1 MNEPLDAGL
10 SEHSLGKKIAG
21 ISIGI
26 AILMAII
33 FVVMQGVA
41 GLPFGLFMSIEEAI
55 AYALLLSY
63 VGSLLVGKQFIPF
76 PSFTWGNG
84 SLTPMTVIVSIV
96 FFVAVKIG
104 TSMPME
110 FIPGY
115 EELMQGYLDQF
126 GGFGLPV
133 MIIASLVTPVVEEVY
148 FRGMIQRGL
157 NNQYNEPYKAILI
170 SSVLFGIIHV
180 VPIQVVAAAG
190 MGMALGWI
198 YYKTK
203 SLWYVI
209 IIHAINNA
217 IAFVAMQFMDM
228 EDASLSTRADIG
240 NDAVVLGLIVGCI
253 AVAYGCFKYLDK
265 EWDSEQANI
274 IT

>member
-157 NNQYNEPYKAILI
+157 NNQYLSLI
-170 SSVLFGIIHV
+170 HI
-180 VPIQVVAAAG
+180 
-190 MGMALGWI
+190 
-198 YYKTK
+198 
-203 SLWYVI
+203 
-209 IIHAINNA
+209 
-217 IAFVAMQFMDM
+217 
-228 EDASLSTRADIG
+228 
-240 NDAVVLGLIVGCI
+240 
-253 AVAYGCFKYLDK
+253 
-265 EWDSEQANI
+265 
-274 IT
+274 

>member
-1 MNEPLDAGL
+1 MDEPLDTGL
-10 SEHSLGKKIAG
+10 SEETSRKRITG
-21 ISIGI
+21 ITTGI

-33 FVVMQGVA
+33 FVLMQGVS
-41 GLPFGLFMSIEEAI
+41 GLPFLAFMSMEESI
-55 AYALLLSY
+55 AYALLLAY

-96 FFVAVKIG
+96 FFIAVKIG

-157 NNQYNEPYKAILI
+157 NNKYHQPYRAILI
-170 SSVLFGIIHV
+170 SSVLFGIIHII
-180 VPIQVVAAAG
+180 PIQVVAAAG

-203 SLWYVI
+203 SLWFVI
-209 IIHAINNA
+209 MIHGVNNA
-217 IAFVAMQFMDM
+217 LAFFAMQYMDLEEGSM
-228 EDASLSTRADIG
+228 STRADIG
-240 NDAVVLGLIVGCI
+240 NDAIVIGLII
-253 AVAYGCFKYLDK
+253 ASIAIAYTAFSYLDK
-265 EWDSEQANI
+265 QWNTGEETTI
-274 IT
+274 V

>member
-10 SEHSLGKKIAG
+10 PEDSSSNPIAG

-41 GLPFGLFMSIEEAI
+41 SLPFIAFMSIEESI
-55 AYALLLSY
+55 AYALLLAY
-63 VGSLLVGKQFIPF
+63 IGSLLIGKQFISF

-84 SLTPMTVIVSIV
+84 SLTPMTIIVSIV
-96 FFVAVKIG
+96 FFIAVKIG
-104 TSMPME
+104 SSLPME

-115 EELMQGYLDQF
+115 EELMRGYLDQF

-157 NNQYNEPYKAILI
+157 NNEYHQPYRAILI
-170 SSVLFGIIHV
+170 SSVLFGIIHIIPV
-180 VPIQVVAAAG
+180 QVVAAAG

-209 IIHAINNA
+209 IIHGVNNA
-217 IAFVAMQFMDM
+217 LAFFAMQYMDI
-228 EDASLSTRADIG
+228 EEGSLSTRADIG
-240 NDAVVLGLIVGCI
+240 NDAIVIGLIIACI
-253 AVAYGCFKYLDK
+253 AVAFFSFRYLDTA
-265 EWDSEQANI
+265 WDTSEETTI
-274 IT
+274 V